1 MDLKKIKEK
10 ELVIR
15 ATLPS
20 EKLLIKCLDKVGLLF
35 FSLRI
40 EMQSLILSTTFND
53 FKEKLMFKRRGKK
66 PTKFC
71 FQWIRIFQ

>member
-20 EKLLIKCLDKVGLLF
+20 EKLLIKCLDKVGVLF
-35 FSLRI
+35 FLL
-40 EMQSLILSTTFND
+40 ELFYQPPLTTLKKKLCL
-53 FKEKLMFKRRGKK
+53 KEGEKK